1 MSDSCHH
8 HWTVAHQASL
18 SMGFLRQEYWRELP
32 FLSPEDLH
40 DPGIKPGSPALQI
53 DSLPTEPPWK
63 PQTTISP
70 SNFTTGHILFVVIFM
85 NRFMKH
91 FVTFFKIP
99 KLLISM
105 LNFTVN
111 FDYFLCHPVVSNSCG
126 PIEGSLPG
134 SSVHGICQARILEC
148 FAISFSRGSSRPRDQ
163 TRVSSIA
170 GRFFTF

>member
-111 FDYFLCHPVVSNSCG
+111 FDYFLCHPVVSNSLRPHG
-126 PIEGSLPG
+126 LVAYQAPLSMGFSRQEYWSGLPFPSPGDLPNPGIKPG
-134 SSVHGICQARILEC
+134 SPALW
-148 FAISFSRGSSRPRDQ
+148 
-163 TRVSSIA
+163 TL
-170 GRFFTF
+170 